1 MAEALRG
8 EAVIHLPRTSNNT
21 SPERLRLARRVKWFN
36 LLFSSWAK
44 QIVPWLIWVYQL
56 LTMELAYILIDC

>member
-1 MAEALRG
+1 MYYSF
-8 EAVIHLPRTSNNT
+8 TSKCLGHE
-21 SPERLRLARRVKWFN
+21 SLRLARRVKWFN